1 MDALQLNAE
10 IYRAMSE
17 IAEDETLMNKAL
29 KYIKKL
35 AAQKKDSSLM
45 SKEEFFAKVD
55 EAKEQ
60 IKKGEYTRFSDPATM
75 NLWLNS
81 L

>member
-1 MDALQLNAE
+1 
-10 IYRAMSE
+10 MSE

-35 AAQKKDSSLM
+35 AAQKRDSSLM

-60 IKKGEYTRFSDPATM
+60 IKKGEYTRFSDSATM

>member
-29 KYIKKL
+29 KYIKKR
-35 AAQKKDSSLM
+35 
-45 SKEEFFAKVD
+45 
-55 EAKEQ
+55 
-60 IKKGEYTRFSDPATM
+60 I
-75 NLWLNS
+75 
-81 L
+81 